1 MPPALGALAPRT
13 PSLLPGRARFERELA
28 ALMRASG
35 VLPSGRR
42 GFWVRLEWEGRV
54 SGEIRRVQTFVEVHV
69 GEVRALDELAEV
81 AGLSRFHFARRFR
94 EEVGEPPW
102 AFVRRV
108 RAERAAE
115 LLREGRTPAEAAHEA
130 GFADQA
136 HLTRALRERFGRTP
150 GQIRRE
156 AAEASGDPEENR
168 KDVQDSE
175 APPA

>member
-1 MPPALGALAPRT
+1 MPPALGALAPR
-13 PSLLPGRARFERELA
+13 PSFLTPGRARFERELA
-28 ALMRASG
+28 ALLRASG
-35 VLPSGRR
+35 VLSSGRR
-42 GFWVRLEWEGRV
+42 GFWVRLEWKGGV

-150 GQIRRE
+150 GQIRR
-156 AAEASGDPEENR
+156 AAEASGPPEENS
-168 KDVQDSE
+168 KDVQDPE
-175 APPA
+175 GPTA